1 MRIATLICLV
11 LFGAAVIAE
20 EASPPPVFTKE
31 QADAGLAAYA
41 KNCASCHMPDL
52 TGNGEIP
59 PLAGASFIETW
70 EHKTTKDLRDYMSA
84 AMPYGQPSLEADT
97 YTVIAAYVL
106 SCNGAV
112 AGMEKLTPST
122 NVSIRDVVPQRGQH

>member
-1 MRIATLICLV
+1 MKIATLICLV
-11 LFGAAVIAE
+11 VFGAAVIAE

-31 QADAGLAAYA
+31 QADAGRAAYA

-59 PLAGASFIETW
+59 PLAGASFIGTW
-70 EHKTTKDLRDYMSA
+70 EHKTTKDLRDYISA

-106 SCNGAV
+106 SWDS
-112 AGMEKLTPST
+112 KTIP
-122 NVSIRDVVPQRGQH
+122 D

>member
-11 LFGAAVIAE
+11 LFGVAVIAE

-59 PLAGASFIETW
+59 PLAGASFIGTW
-70 EHKTTKDLRDYMSA
+70 EHKTTKDLRVRNGSRNRCRRTGDRWQIIAIPQIGGLRHRYARTA
-84 AMPYGQPSLEADT
+84 A
-97 YTVIAAYVL
+97 
-106 SCNGAV
+106 
-112 AGMEKLTPST
+112 
-122 NVSIRDVVPQRGQH
+122 